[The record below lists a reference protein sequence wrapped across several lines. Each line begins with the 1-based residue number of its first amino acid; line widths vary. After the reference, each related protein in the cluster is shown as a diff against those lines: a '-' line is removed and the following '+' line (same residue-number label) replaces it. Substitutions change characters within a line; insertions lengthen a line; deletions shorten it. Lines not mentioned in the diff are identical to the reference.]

1 MVKSI
6 IYLPDGTEIGSDMP
20 GHAIK
25 SSSFVR
31 CVNSGEEFT
40 IGSVCANKCEFVI
53 FDVGATLNV
62 NAGDEIT
69 VYRDDGVT
77 RKKMGIFI
85 LEKPSRPTA
94 NTLKLVGY
102 DRVIKLD
109 KDLTEWMARLEDND
123 FAPEMAERVC
133 EQCGLTFDKTNLS
146 GFGTRVAPP
155 IRKTGVTGRQIMQW
169 IGEMY
174 GAFCRANAEGVI
186 EFAWYTDSGVTIRPT
201 GNRYYLG
208 NGLKYEGYST
218 DAIDGVK
225 IRLSENEN
233 GALWPSTPSAN
244 PYIITGNAFL
254 NSIGAQFTVNQY
266 LTEVL
271 AQISHIQY
279 TPCTLSI
286 PACIDIDAG
295 QTIRVIDKNGR
306 ELTVYVMTKRTT
318 GQKDVIECTGSKNR
332 TSSVNKD
339 TGVYVVSTTER
350 YSLST
355 SPEENDGEW
364 STEMPAWTPGRYLW
378 RDTKILYSD
387 GSTRYSGEYYDSTW
401 GGLESVNNSLHDY
414 AEVVTKQI
422 EGLQSQ
428 IDGQIQTWFYDY
440 LPTNTNHPASEWTT
454 TDLKNQHLGDLFY
467 VVDNETNGGE
477 VYRWSLVNEVYKWQ
491 RVEDTEVA
499 KALELASQAKDIAD
513 GKRRVFVEQPYPPYD
528 VGDLWAQGANGDLMR
543 CKTARATGS
552 YNASDWEKASKYID
566 ETKAGE
572 IAQGKVDGQTQMD
585 IFNKLTNNGT
595 SQGMF
600 IDQATGDIY
609 INATYITSGILNAN
623 LIRAGILQSSDGST
637 FYLDLKNGVLRGRF
651 SELSIGGKSVDNI
664 AQSYANTAES
674 NASNYANAVAN
685 RAETNSK
692 SYANTAAAAAVSGQ
706 TQLDIFNKLTNNGN
720 AQGIYLSGG
729 KLYVNAEYI
738 KSGTLDANVVKV
750 INLIADHVAS
760 TKGDSTLELNGAR
773 LRMQTKNYGETF
785 AVENYEDGT
794 TYLYFTQYDAN
805 GNDIGRGQL
814 GANRMQIGGTW
825 ADPLFGVFAYPD
837 GSVKMQLPDSPALK
851 PSWKPNGDGTYTLI
865 GR

>member
-6 IYLPDGTEIGSDMP
+6 IYLPDGTEIESDHP

-53 FDVGATLNV
+53 FDVGATLKV

-109 KDLTEWMARLEDND
+109 KDLTEWMASIDYND
-123 FAPEMAERVC
+123 FAPEFAEDVC
-133 EQCGLTFDKTNLS
+133 RQCGLTFSKENLS
-146 GFGTRVAPP
+146 GFETRVVMP
-155 IRKTGVTGRQIMQW
+155 IKKTGITGRKIMQW

-174 GAFCRANAEGVI
+174 GAFCRANADGVI
-186 EFAWYTDSGVTIRPT
+186 ELAWYTDSGVTIRPT
-201 GNRYYLG
+201 GDRYYFS
-208 NGLKYEGYST
+208 NGLKYEGYIT

-233 GALWPSTPSAN
+233 GALWPSTPASN

-254 NSIGAQFTVNQY
+254 STVAATPMTATVLN
-266 LTEVL
+266 EVL
-271 AQISHIQY
+271 AQIRHIRY

-286 PACIDIDAG
+286 PACLDIDAG
-295 QTIRVIDKNGR
+295 QTLRVIDRNGK

-332 TSSVNKD
+332 NTANKN
-339 TGVYVVSTTER
+339 TGVYVVSTTEE
-350 YSLST
+350 YALST
-355 SPEENDGEW
+355 SPDKNDGDW
-364 STEMPAWTPGRYLW
+364 STVMPAWEPGRYLW
-378 RDTKILYSD
+378 RNTKILYSD
-387 GSTRYSGEYYDSTW
+387 GVTRYSVEYYDSTW

-414 AEVVTKQI
+414 AEVVTQQI

-440 LPTNTNHPASEWTT
+440 LPTNSNYPASEWTT

-467 VVDNETNGGE
+467 VVDNATNGGE
-477 VYRWSLVNEVYKWQ
+477 VYRWSLVNNVYKWQ

-513 GKRRVFVEQPYPPYD
+513 GKRRVFVDQPYPPYD
-528 VGDLWAQGANGDLMR
+528 VGDLWAQGAAGDLMR
-543 CKTARATGS
+543 CKTARASGS

-572 IAQGKVDGQTQMD
+572 IAGEIAQSKVDGQTQMD
-585 IFNKLTNNGT
+585 IFNKLTNNQKD
-595 SQGMF
+595 QGLF
-600 IDQATGDIY
+600 IDSATGKIY
-609 INATYITSGILNAN
+609 INAEIIQSLEKLFAKDIIMTGKFECQAETYLPPTYDDCIYMLRHLFFPDDYPLPTGRNFDFNRDGKVDESDVFLMQKVVEGLYPVTSLGVSKTTATLTINMSDPSK
-623 LIRAGILQSSDGST
+623 LICISGYNMWGTKVEAAIGVDPYTCTYETKDYVRRMMRQDTNSTTLYRIVDGEQEYINPPMS
-637 FYLDLKNGVLRGRF
+637 FMAVYR
-651 SELSIGGKSVDNI
+651 
-664 AQSYANTAES
+664 TAE
-674 NASNYANAVAN
+674 
-685 RAETNSK
+685 RIMSK
-692 SYANTAAAAAVSGQ
+692 PVYTVLMQDGQ
-706 TQLDIFNKLTNNGN
+706 IPTGYQVVRKSEAFTID
-720 AQGIYLSGG
+720 G
-729 KLYVNAEYI
+729 K
-738 KSGTLDANVVKV
+738 TLRQYWLVK
-750 INLIADHVAS
+750 N
-760 TKGDSTLELNGAR
+760 
-773 LRMQTKNYGETF
+773 
-785 AVENYEDGT
+785 
-794 TYLYFTQYDAN
+794 
-805 GNDIGRGQL
+805 
-814 GANRMQIGGTW
+814 
-825 ADPLFGVFAYPD
+825 
-837 GSVKMQLPDSPALK
+837 
-851 PSWKPNGDGTYTLI
+851 
-865 GR
+865 